1 MDKQTV
7 IKFLNNKYVFYFI
20 VVMALSSFAGYILV
34 EDYNSIVLF
43 FGLAFL
49 ISRFTQNKTYI
60 LLIALLLTNLHF
72 RANDVV
78 EGFKGKKGKKSKGKK
93 GGMKDEESEEEE
105 SEEEESEE
113 EEEES
118 ESEEEEEEEVKK
130 ENFQSK
136 QKIVKN
142 SRPAKINREDDLEIG
157 EDEHVDYASTL
168 QQAYKNMES
177 MLGKGGMKGL
187 TKETKK
193 LVQQQKELMTTLN
206 EMTPVLA
213 DAKKTLSTMNMPD
226 MGSLQKM
233 MGKMSAMK

>member
-7 IKFLNNKYVFYFI
+7 IKFLNNKFVFYFI
-20 VVMALSSFAGYILV
+20 AIMTALSMVGYVIGQ
-34 EDYNSIVLF
+34 DYQSIALF

-49 ISRFTQNKTYI
+49 MSRVTKNKTYI
-60 LLIALLLTNLHF
+60 LLVALIITNLHF
-72 RANDVV
+72 RANDVI
-78 EGFKGKKGKKSKGKK
+78 EGFKGKDKKGKGKK
-93 GGMKDEESEEEE
+93 GGMKKDEEETESEEEDE
-105 SEEEESEE
+105 AE
-113 EEEES
+113 
-118 ESEEEEEEEVKK
+118 K

-136 QKIVKN
+136 QKIIKN
-142 SRPAKINREDDLEIG
+142 SRPAKVKREDDLAVG

-168 QQAYKNMES
+168 QQAYKNMEN

-193 LVQQQKELMTTLN
+193 LVKQQKELMTTLN

-213 DAKKTLSTMNMPD
+213 DAKQTLSNMNMPD

-233 MGKMSAMK
+233 MGKMNSMK

>member
-7 IKFLNNKYVFYFI
+7 IKFLNNKFVFYFI
-20 VVMALSSFAGYILV
+20 AIMTALSMVGYVIGQ
-34 EDYNSIVLF
+34 DYQSIALF

-49 ISRFTQNKTYI
+49 MSRVTKNKTYI
-60 LLIALLLTNLHF
+60 LLVALIITNLHF
-72 RANDVV
+72 RANDVI
-78 EGFKGKKGKKSKGKK
+78 EGFKGKDKKGRGKKR
-93 GGMKDEESEEEE
+93 GMKKDEEENESEEET
-105 SEEEESEE
+105 
-113 EEEES
+113 
-118 ESEEEEEEEVKK
+118 ESEEEEEEEETESEEEDEAEK

-136 QKIVKN
+136 QKIIKN
-142 SRPAKINREDDLEIG
+142 SRPAKVKREDDLAVG

-168 QQAYKNMES
+168 QQAYKNMEN

-193 LVQQQKELMTTLN
+193 LVKQQKELMTTLN

-213 DAKKTLSTMNMPD
+213 DAKQTLSNMNMPD

-233 MGKMSAMK
+233 MSKMNSMK